1 MPEPGLVE
9 RAKNLLDRLC
19 ETPRFA
25 GSAEEERAR
34 HICRA
39 ELESAGFECDQ
50 APFEF
55 SEAPARW
62 GPPLAAALQAATIIT
77 LARMALMGRP
87 LLALSLGGALTV
99 LLFFSDAYV
108 KRKLISAFPA
118 QRARSMNLEAT
129 RGDPRVWLVAHLD
142 SKSQTVPM
150 LVRIAGSILLG
161 VMLVLAFLASM
172 GELAGWHSVR
182 VWGVIEIGAI
192 LGALPG
198 MLCFVTNSSR
208 GALDNAS
215 GVVAVILAAQSD
227 GAPADLG
234 VLVTSGEELGLA
246 GARAWAQSATGSLR
260 VINCDTVDD
269 KGAWRCMAVERSPSG
284 SSLIDVLDR
293 VLDKGIVIDAW
304 VRVSLVGIELATVEA
319 RIVVA
324 SIDTYLKYSEAVG
337 LSAPVSR
344 PRELTQGGAE
354 ELERMR
360 SENADLKRRLE
371 RLEA

>member
-1 MPEPGLVE
+1 MPEPGPVE

-25 GSAEEERAR
+25 GSGEEERAR
-34 HICRA
+34 HICRT
-39 ELESAGFECDQ
+39 ELERAGFECKQ

-62 GPPLAAALQAATIIT
+62 GPPLAAALQAATIIM

-87 LLALSLGGALTV
+87 LLALSVGSALMV
-99 LLFFSDAYV
+99 LLFFVDAYV
-108 KRKLISAFPA
+108 KRKLISALPT
-118 QRARSMNLEAT
+118 QRASSTNLEAR

-161 VMLVLAFLASM
+161 VMLVLAFLASI

-269 KGAWRCMAVERSPSG
+269 KGAWRCMFTSGKNAITRVAPLIARGIGYNLHVGRLIPGILADSMVFAERGIAAVT
-284 SSLIDVLDR
+284 
-293 VLDKGIVIDAW
+293 
-304 VRVSLVGIELATVEA
+304 VSRGNISTLA
-319 RIVVA
+319 RIHTRADTSNSLTGRGAADA
-324 SIDTYLKYSEAVG
+324 SVLLAALAK
-337 LSAPVSR
+337 
-344 PRELTQGGAE
+344 
-354 ELERMR
+354 
-360 SENADLKRRLE
+360 DL
-371 RLEA
+371 A